1 MEVIKAIFQ
10 KMTTTTMLTNY
21 TSILSSISDSMSTNM
36 PYDEIGNLA
45 KMQLDEMPSWD
56 IQSYSVNGTGDY
68 AVPFSMSSS
77 AYVMVPDMNT
87 VNQAKE
93 YLTQL
98 YNNEIVDISD
108 NN

>member
-1 MEVIKAIFQ
+1 M
-10 KMTTTTMLTNY
+10 
-21 TSILSSISDSMSTNM
+21 
-36 PYDEIGNLA
+36 
-45 KMQLDEMPSWD
+45 
-56 IQSYSVNGTGDY
+56 NGTGDY